1 MNNLHEVL
9 PQDIVILL
17 KMTTNSKT
25 TWYSTDLSQA
35 LKISV
40 PEISKSLERC
50 RKAKLLDKSNQK
62 VNITALQNYLIHT
75 IKFAYPIQPGEFSMG
90 IPTAFSATPIKEQF
104 YKGAKEFVWASH
116 RGSLKGQTVEPL
128 YKTVPEIAKNEP
140 ELYELLVIVDTL
152 RIGKEGEIEI
162 AGKQLKIKFANYDK
176 KELLS

>member
-1 MNNLHEVL
+1 MNNLHEIL

-90 IPTAFSATPIKEQF
+90 IPQHFRPLPSKNNST
-104 YKGAKEFVWASH
+104 
-116 RGSLKGQTVEPL
+116 KGQKNL
-128 YKTVPEIAKNEP
+128 YGPVTE
-140 ELYELLVIVDTL
+140 D
-152 RIGKEGEIEI
+152 R
-162 AGKQLKIKFANYDK
+162 
-176 KELLS
+176 